1 MRKKPL
7 FISALL
13 GLALWA
19 APALAETFTQG
30 SISFELPDKWRAE
43 FDPAQGL
50 FKMYPPVAGYAIALA
65 VNDSEGLG
73 VEELAAKIAK
83 GMNGSKPKPVENS
96 PDYFFDAIQDG
107 EEISVTVTVVG
118 PKGLAM
124 MERGDYEPHG
134 LLPYQIIQG
143 TLRSTDPAEQALFD
157 TLPRLFKGNTV
168 VFELP
173 KGWQAKLDP
182 ADNSIQAHNQASDCV
197 VTLAFIDTG
206 KPVSP
211 QEMAAEIAK
220 SMSGAE
226 PKPINKKNRGFTFR
240 IIDDGVENN
249 VTVVGVGQKVLVL
262 TESGEIDDNSEP
274 LSTIW
279 STLVST
285 DPAEQAVIDEYFSD
299 DK

>member
-1 MRKKPL
+1 MRKKSL
-7 FISALL
+7 LISALL
-13 GLALWA
+13 AMALWA

-30 SISFELPDKWRAE
+30 GISFELPDKWRAE

-50 FKMYPPVAGYAIALA
+50 FQMYPPAKGYAIALT

-73 VEELAAKIAK
+73 VEGLAAKISK
-83 GMNGSKPKPVENS
+83 GMNGSKPKPVEDS
-96 PDYFFDAIQDG
+96 PDYFFNAIQDG
-107 EEISVTVTVVG
+107 EEIAVTVTVVG

-124 MERGDYEPHG
+124 MERGDYAPYG

-157 TLPRLFKGNTV
+157 TLPRLFKGGTV

-173 KGWQAKLDP
+173 KGWKAKLDP
-182 ADNSIQAHNQASDCV
+182 ADNSIQAHNQAENCV
-197 VTLAFIDTG
+197 VTLAIIDTG
-206 KPVSP
+206 KPVLP
-211 QEMAAEIAK
+211 KEMAAEMAK
-220 SMSGAE
+220 SMNGSE
-226 PKPINKKNRGFTFR
+226 PEPINKKDRGFTFR
-240 IIDDGVENN
+240 VIDGGVENN
-249 VTVVGVGQKVLVL
+249 VTLVGVGRKVLVF

-285 DPAEQAVIDEYFSD
+285 DPAEQAVIDEYFSE